1 MGVAIAIFLFTLI
14 LVIFQPKGLK
24 IGTSAVIGAVL
35 AYIFGVVSLTDMVEV
50 GSVVWDA
57 TLSFIGIIILSMVLR
72 YRDWETDR
80 KSTRLNSSHIT
91 RSRMPSSA

>member
-57 TLSFIGIIILSMVLR
+57 TLGLS
-72 YRDWETDR
+72 
-80 KSTRLNSSHIT
+80 
-91 RSRMPSSA
+91 